1 MGMEAG
7 SDGDRLGK
15 EKGMGNTAMAIVW
28 GMEAGSD
35 GDRWG
40 KEKGMGK
47 AVMVIAWCGLSQ
59 F

>member
-15 EKGMGNTAMAIVW
+15 EKGMGNTRL